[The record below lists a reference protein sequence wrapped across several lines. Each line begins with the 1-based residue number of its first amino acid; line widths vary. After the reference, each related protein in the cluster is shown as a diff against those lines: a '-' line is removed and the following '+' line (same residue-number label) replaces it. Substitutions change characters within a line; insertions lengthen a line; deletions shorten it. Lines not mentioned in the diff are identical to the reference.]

1 MERARARVVKVRESR
16 ERERRDKPSSMA
28 TRDRREAGGRPERE
42 RDLGSWMGDT
52 ARLNGTN
59 RTEVVTAVT
68 DVAERAGQML
78 WVDFKQP

>member
-28 TRDRREAGGRPERE
+28 TQDRREAGGRPVRE
-42 RDLGSWMGDT
+42 RDLGSWMGDA
-52 ARLNGTN
+52 ARLNGTD